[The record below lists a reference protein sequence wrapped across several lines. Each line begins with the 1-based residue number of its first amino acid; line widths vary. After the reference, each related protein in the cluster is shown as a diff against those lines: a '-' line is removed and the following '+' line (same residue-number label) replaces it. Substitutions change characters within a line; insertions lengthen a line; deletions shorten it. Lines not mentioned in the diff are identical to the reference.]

1 MKGGHTTGGP
11 PWWHAESGREQ
22 SMPPYSSF
30 QEKLVEAGYVS
41 LPRPLKEALNTDEQ
55 KRDQA
60 LRGVFSTWRCSPSLP
75 VETRLYPPEAGFSP
89 RTGTMNGQRI
99 QRQ

>member
-1 MKGGHTTGGP
+1 
-11 PWWHAESGREQ
+11 
-22 SMPPYSSF
+22 MPPYAPF
-30 QEKLVEAGYVS
+30 QGTLVETGYVS
-41 LPRPLKEALNTDEQ
+41 LPRVLKEALNTDEQ
-55 KRDQA
+55 QRDQA
-60 LRGVFSTWRCSPSLP
+60 LRSVFTTWRFSPPLP